1 MNARANSRKRQA
13 SLRGDSPALGVSPIG
28 GLGIIVTRLPA
39 GRMEQVTMDFGVTEK
54 KQQELEARMAAL
66 GLREQDLE
74 EKFIHS
80 SGPGGQRVNKTA
92 SCVYL
97 KHRTSGLE
105 VKMQRERQ
113 QRLNRYYARKR
124 LCELLEERTLGRKSP
139 AALKADKIRK
149 QKQRRRRRSSKG

>member
-1 MNARANSRKRQA
+1 
-13 SLRGDSPALGVSPIG
+13 
-28 GLGIIVTRLPA
+28 
-39 GRMEQVTMDFGVTEK
+39 MDFGVTAK
-54 KQQELEARMAAL
+54 KQTELESRMAAL

-97 KHRTSGLE
+97 KHGPTGLE

-124 LCELLEERTLGRKSP
+124 MCELLEEATLGDKSP
-139 AALKADKIRK
+139 AALEAARIRK
-149 QKQRRRRRSSKG
+149 QKQRRRRRSSKR

>member
-1 MNARANSRKRQA
+1 
-13 SLRGDSPALGVSPIG
+13 
-28 GLGIIVTRLPA
+28 
-39 GRMEQVTMDFGVTEK
+39 MDFGVTPK
-54 KQQELEARMAAL
+54 KQEELEARMAKV
-66 GLREQDLE
+66 GLREQDLL

-97 KHRTSGLE
+97 KHLPSGLE

-124 LCELLEERTLGRKSP
+124 LCEILEERFLGAKSP
-139 AALKADKIRK
+139 AALKAEKIRK
-149 QKQRRRRRSSKG
+149 QKQRRRRRSSSSG

>member
-1 MNARANSRKRQA
+1 
-13 SLRGDSPALGVSPIG
+13 
-28 GLGIIVTRLPA
+28 
-39 GRMEQVTMDFGVTEK
+39 MDFGVTEK

-97 KHRTSGLE
+97 KHRISGLE

-149 QKQRRRRRSSKG
+149 QKQRVAPLRRLSPAQSRGNESIGSVGTSQSCSSGLVQPCGCRTCPRVP

>member
-1 MNARANSRKRQA
+1 
-13 SLRGDSPALGVSPIG
+13 
-28 GLGIIVTRLPA
+28 
-39 GRMEQVTMDFGVTEK
+39 MDFGVTPK
-54 KQQELEARMAAL
+54 KQAELEARMAAL

-97 KHRTSGLE
+97 KHRLTGLE
-105 VKMQRERQ
+105 VKMQQERQ

-124 LCELLEERTLGRKSP
+124 MCELLEQRILGDQSP
-139 AALKADKIRK
+139 AALKAEKIRK
-149 QKQRRRRRSSKG
+149 QKQRRQRRRRSR